1 MGSMHARIAVVLL
14 LVFSLAGMASADSAG
29 KSLFTSKC
37 ALCHGADASGQ
48 TAVGKSLKIP
58 DLHSP
63 EVQKLSDA
71 DLKAVISGGKNKMPP
86 FKGKLT
92 DTQIDQVV
100 SYIRDL
106 AKK

>member
-1 MGSMHARIAVVLL
+1 MHARIASVVL
-14 LVFSLAGMASADSAG
+14 LVFSLAGMASADSPG

-48 TAVGKSLKIP
+48 TAIGKSLKIP
-58 DLHSP
+58 DLHSS

-71 DLKAVISGGKNKMPP
+71 ELKTIISGGKNKMPA

-92 DTQIDQVV
+92 DAQIDQAV
-100 SYIRDL
+100 SYVREL
-106 AKK
+106 GK

>member
-1 MGSMHARIAVVLL
+1 MHARIAFVLL

-48 TAVGKSLKIP
+48 TAIGKSLKIP
-58 DLHSP
+58 DLRSP
-63 EVQKLSDA
+63 EAQKLSDA
-71 DLKAVISGGKNKMPP
+71 ELKAIISGGKNKMPP

-92 DTQIDQVV
+92 DAQIDQVV
-100 SYIRDL
+100 AFIRGL
-106 AKK
+106 GK

>member
-1 MGSMHARIAVVLL
+1 MHARIAFVLL
-14 LVFSLAGMASADSAG
+14 LTFSFVGMASADSTG

-48 TAVGKSLKIP
+48 TAIGKSLKIP

-71 DLKAVISGGKNKMPP
+71 ELKAIISGGKNKMPP
-86 FKGKLT
+86 FKGKLS
-92 DTQIDQVV
+92 DAQIDQVV
-100 SYIRDL
+100 SYIREL